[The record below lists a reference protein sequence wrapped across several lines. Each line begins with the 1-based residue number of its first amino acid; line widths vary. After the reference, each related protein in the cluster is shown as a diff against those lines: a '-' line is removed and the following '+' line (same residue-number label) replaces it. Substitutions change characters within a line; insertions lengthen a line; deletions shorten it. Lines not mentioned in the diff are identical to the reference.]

1 MILETNKTKAIIIII
16 HMDVIKYLL
25 INESSSMQD
34 EEMQIAVT
42 YEQLESI
49 LYVKNEIKENI

>member
-49 LYVKNEIKENI
+49 LYVEKWN